1 MAYRSVSL
9 VVALAVAGA
18 VLAGQDKQGVFRR
31 DVQTVAI
38 YATVLDAAGRL
49 VPDLEREHFEVYDD
63 GKLQPLTVFRSD
75 VQPVSVVV
83 MLDTSGSM
91 TMNIDLLKVAAEQ
104 FVIRLHPDDLA
115 RIGSFS

>member
-1 MAYRSVSL
+1 MAFRSAL
-9 VVALAVAGA
+9 LAVCLTVAA
-18 VLAGQDKQGVFRR
+18 ALVTGQERQGVFRR

-38 YATVLDAAGRL
+38 YATVLDAAQRL

-63 GKLQPLTVFRSD
+63 GKLQTLTVFRSD

-91 TMNIDLLKVAAEQ
+91 TMNIDLLKVAA
-104 FVIRLHPDDLA
+104 
-115 RIGSFS
+115 